1 MKKIILF
8 ALFITFA
15 FSANAQFS
23 AGVTLG
29 LPTGDADDV
38 SSFAFGLDVNYMLES
53 DSEFKYGLAAS
64 YLTYF
69 GKTVEI
75 APGIEGDIDNVSFL
89 PIAAAGRYG
98 ISDKLTLGADIGYA
112 IGLSPSGND
121 GGFYYRP
128 MVVYSINENISLNLS
143 YSGVEVEGGAFT
155 NIGLGVMFGL

>member
-8 ALFITFA
+8 VLFITFA
-15 FSANAQFS
+15 FTANAQFS
-23 AGVTLG
+23 AGATLG

-38 SSFAFGLDVNYMLES
+38 SSFALGLDVNYMLES

-69 GKTVEI
+69 GKTVEDF
-75 APGIEGDIDNVSFL
+75 GDELDYDNVSFL

-112 IGLSPSGND
+112 IGLSPSGID

-155 NIGLGVMFGL
+155 NIGLGVMYGL

>member
-1 MKKIILF
+1 M
-8 ALFITFA
+8 
-15 FSANAQFS
+15 
-23 AGVTLG
+23 
-29 LPTGDADDV
+29 
-38 SSFAFGLDVNYMLES
+38 
-53 DSEFKYGLAAS
+53 
-64 YLTYF
+64 
-69 GKTVEI
+69 
-75 APGIEGDIDNVSFL
+75 

-155 NIGLGVMFGL
+155 NIGLGVMYGL